1 MHKNS
6 YYKGGEFLPIRWMS
20 PEALMDRKFS
30 SKSDVWAFGVLVW
43 EILNLGKNSCL
54 YNVQG
59 FFCLAQGIKEFLKSK
74 LMNSLA
80 QFQIVLS
87 TYTYSTLKAK
97 RVGVSQTSTTLI
109 YSPK

>member
-43 EILNLGKNSCL
+43 EILNLGKNYCL

-59 FFCLAQGIKEFLKSK
+59 FFLPCLGYQRVFKIEIDEQLSIVSNCAKYLYLFYFKS
-74 LMNSLA
+74 
-80 QFQIVLS
+80 QEG
-87 TYTYSTLKAK
+87 
-97 RVGVSQTSTTLI
+97 RC
-109 YSPK
+109 

>member
-1 MHKNS
+1 MYFSQVKIGDFGLARGMHKNS

-43 EILNLGKNSCL
+43 EILNLGKNFCL

-59 FFCLAQGIKEFLKSK
+59 FFCLA
-74 LMNSLA
+74 
-80 QFQIVLS
+80 
-87 TYTYSTLKAK
+87 
-97 RVGVSQTSTTLI
+97 
-109 YSPK
+109 

>member
-43 EILNLGKNSCL
+43 EILNFGKNICL
-54 YNVQG
+54 YNIQG
-59 FFCLAQGIKEFLKSK
+59 CLHYVRNQRVSKIEIDEQLSNDFTNFHKSAYLFYLKSQVIPLK
-74 LMNSLA
+74 WIKISL
-80 QFQIVLS
+80 
-87 TYTYSTLKAK
+87 
-97 RVGVSQTSTTLI
+97 
-109 YSPK
+109 